1 MHSRLLWICST
12 LTPYNSFLFR
22 TLHSEPQFDLN
33 VVTSKKYDHRHPW
46 NTDLGSG
53 FMVRPMRKFL
63 WIDWR
68 LVGEAIKRN
77 TDMVVIAGW
86 NTPTVVLVSGLL
98 AILGLPF
105 ALWTDTP
112 DVNADRKLLKS
123 ILRKRWLLWIFQHAR
138 VVMGTGDPAIKALQV
153 MGCPTHKIVK
163 FPFFVD
169 LGHYDEQSGSRNDVK
184 TKRFVSVGRV
194 ENAVKA
200 HDIAIEAFARMQNNN
215 DCISK
220 WEYIIVGSGPDVENL
235 RELVTTLGLSDN
247 VTIMGWMEPNEV
259 RKILSQSHVFVHP
272 SLRDAYPAAV
282 LEAMAVGLPV
292 IGSNASGSVIDRVI
306 HQENGMIHT
315 AGDVSELADH
325 LEWSMINFE
334 KMIDMGRA
342 ARVTAETWPVSKAIE
357 IIDNVVNGQ

>member
-200 HDIAIEAFARMQNNN
+200 HDIAIQAFARMQNKN
-215 DCISK
+215 DCISE
-220 WEYIIVGSGPDVENL
+220 WEY
-235 RELVTTLGLSDN
+235 R
-247 VTIMGWMEPNEV
+247 
-259 RKILSQSHVFVHP
+259 
-272 SLRDAYPAAV
+272 
-282 LEAMAVGLPV
+282 
-292 IGSNASGSVIDRVI
+292 
-306 HQENGMIHT
+306 
-315 AGDVSELADH
+315 
-325 LEWSMINFE
+325 
-334 KMIDMGRA
+334 
-342 ARVTAETWPVSKAIE
+342 
-357 IIDNVVNGQ
+357 

>member
-1 MHSRLLWICST
+1 MHSSLLWICST

-22 TLHSEPQFDLN
+22 ALHSEPQFDLK
-33 VVTSKKYDHRHPW
+33 VVTSKKYDPRHPW
-46 NTDLGSG
+46 STDLGSG
-53 FMVRPMRKFL
+53 FIVRPMRQFL

-68 LVGEAIKRN
+68 LVGEAIKPN

-86 NTPTVVLVSGLL
+86 NTPTVILVSGLL

-112 DVNADRKLLKS
+112 DVHSERKLLKS
-123 ILRKRWLLWIFQHAR
+123 ILRKRWLLWIFHHAR
-138 VVMGTGDPAIKALQV
+138 VVMGTGDPAIQALKS
-153 MGCPTHKIVK
+153 MGCPANKIVK

-169 LGHYDEQSGSRNDVK
+169 LGHYNKRSGARNDVK
-184 TKRFVSVGRV
+184 TKCFVSVGRV

-200 HDIAIEAFARMQNNN
+200 HDIAIQAFARMQNNN
-215 DCISK
+215 DFSSE
-220 WEYIIVGSGPDVENL
+220 WEYIVVGSGPDVDNL
-235 RELVTTLGLSDN
+235 RELVAALGLSDN
-247 VTIMGWMEPNEV
+247 VIITGWMEPNEV
-259 RKILSQSHVFVHP
+259 RKILEQAHVFVHP

-292 IGSNASGSVIDRVI
+292 IGSNASGSVLDRVV
-306 HQENGMIHT
+306 HQENGLVHT
-315 AGDVSELADH
+315 AGDVSELSDQ

-334 KMIDMGRA
+334 KIIDMGRE

-357 IIDNVVNGQ
+357 IIHDVVNGQ

>member
-1 MHSRLLWICST
+1 MPSRLLWICST

-22 TLHSEPQFDLN
+22 VLNSEPQFDLHII
-33 VVTSKKYDHRHPW
+33 TSKKYDPRHPW
-46 NTDLGSG
+46 STDLGSG

-68 LVGEAIKRN
+68 LVGEAIKPN

-112 DVNADRKLLKS
+112 DVHANRKLLKS
-123 ILRKRWLLWIFQHAR
+123 ILRNRWLLWIFHHAK
-138 VVMGTGDPAIKALQV
+138 VVMGTGEPAIQALQN
-153 MGCPTHKIVK
+153 MGCPATKIVK

-169 LGHYDEQSGSRNDVK
+169 LNHYDKQSRARNDVK
-184 TKRFVSVGRV
+184 ITRFVSVGRV
-194 ENAVKA
+194 ENSVKA
-200 HDIAIEAFARMQNNN
+200 HHIAIRAFADMQHNIDFN
-215 DCISK
+215 SE
-220 WEYIIVGSGPDVENL
+220 WEYVVVGGGPDVDNL
-235 RELVTTLGLSDN
+235 RELVADVGLSDN
-247 VTIMGWMEPNEV
+247 ITITGWMEPDEV
-259 RKILSQSHVFVHP
+259 RKILEQAHIFVHP

-282 LEAMAVGLPV
+282 LEAMAAGLPV
-292 IGSNASGSVIDRVI
+292 IGSDASGSVLDRVV
-306 HQENGMIHT
+306 HQENGLIHI
-315 AGDVSELADH
+315 AGDVSELSDH

-357 IIDNVVNGQ
+357 IINDVVNGQ